1 MAVELNHTIVH
12 ARDAEASARFLSEI
26 LGLAAPRRFGPFMVV
41 DVANGVSLDFL
52 SADADEIIVEHYAF
66 LISEAEFDQI
76 FARLAEQGV
85 DHFADPRLAR
95 KGEINRNDGGRG
107 CYFKGPEG
115 HVLEIITRPYGS
127 GSSS

>member
-12 ARDAEASARFLSEI
+12 AEDADASARFLSEM
-26 LGLAAPRRFGPFMVV
+26 LGLPPPRRFGPFVVV
-41 DVANGVSLDFL
+41 DAANGVSLDFL
-52 SADADEIIVEHYAF
+52 SAAPDEIIVEHYAF
-66 LISEAEFDQI
+66 LVSEAEFDEI
-76 FARLAEQGV
+76 FARLRARGV
-85 DHFADPRLAR
+85 DYFADPRFAR

-127 GSSS
+127 GG

>member
-26 LGLAAPRRFGPFMVV
+26 LGLEPPRRFGPFTVV
-41 DVANGVSLDFL
+41 DVANGVSLDYL
-52 SADADEIIVEHYAF
+52 SAAAEEIIVEHYAF
-66 LISEAEFDQI
+66 LVSESEFDQV
-76 FARLAEQGV
+76 FARLQQRGV
-85 DHFADPRLAR
+85 DHFADPRLSR

-107 CYFKGPEG
+107 CYFKDPDG

-127 GSSS
+127 SG

>member
-26 LGLAAPRRFGPFMVV
+26 LGLAPPRRFGPFIVV
-41 DVANGVSLDFL
+41 DVANGVSLDFM
-52 SADADEIIVEHYAF
+52 SAEPDEIIVEHYAF
-66 LISEAEFDQI
+66 LVSEPEFDQI
-76 FARLAEQGV
+76 FARLAERGV
-85 DHFADPRLAR
+85 DHFADPRLSR

-107 CYFKGPEG
+107 CYFKDPAG

-127 GSSS
+127 GGT

>member
-12 ARDAEASARFLSEI
+12 ARNAEASARFLSEI
-26 LGLAAPRRFGPFMVV
+26 LGLAPPRRFGPFIVV
-41 DVANGVSLDFL
+41 DVANGVSLDLL

-66 LISEAEFDQI
+66 LVSEAEFDEI

>member
-12 ARDAEASARFLSEI
+12 ARDAEASARFLSEV
-26 LGLAAPRRFGPFMVV
+26 LGLEPPRRFGPFTVV

-66 LISEAEFDQI
+66 LVSEPEFDQI
-76 FARLAEQGV
+76 FARLQARGV
-85 DHFADPRLAR
+85 DHFADPRLSR

-107 CYFKGPEG
+107 CYFKDPAG

-127 GSSS
+127 GD